1 MRAISTLR
9 LSDKERELFR
19 RALEYYGYENA
30 AVFLRAAA
38 QALIVAHHHKDSL
51 GPALSFEVTRSSHP
65 TGAESPAQPIR

>member
-30 AVFLRAAA
+30 AAFLRDCA
-38 QALIVAHHHKDSL
+38 QALIVAHHHKNAL
-51 GPALSFEVTRSSHP
+51 APALSFELEHP
-65 TGAESPAQPIR
+65 RQP

>member
-38 QALIVAHHHKDSL
+38 QALIIAHHHKKHL
-51 GPALSFEVTRSSHP
+51 GPALSFES
-65 TGAESPAQPIR
+65 EQPRQP

>member
-19 RALEYYGYENA
+19 RALQFYGYENA

-38 QALIVAHHHKDSL
+38 QALIVAHHHKQGL
-51 GPALSFEVTRSSHP
+51 GPTLSFES
-65 TGAESPAQPIR
+65 EQPRQP